1 MKRQVIFD
9 TGPLVAFLSEKDIHY
24 HWVTQQMANIQ
35 TPLLTCEAVISEAC
49 FLLKRNSHEKA
60 DAVLE
65 LIDINLMTLPFC
77 LGDNERKDI
86 RRLMVKYA
94 NVPMSF
100 ADACLVKM
108 SEQYSKSVVLTLD
121 SDFLIYR
128 RYGNQAIST
137 IMPYD

>member
-1 MKRQVIFD
+1 MKRQMILD
-9 TGPLVAFLSEKDIHY
+9 TGPLVAFLSEKDIHH
-24 HWVTQQMANIQ
+24 HWMTQQMAKIR

-49 FLLKRNSHEKA
+49 FLLKRHAHEKA

-65 LIDINLMTLPFC
+65 LIDINLMTVPFF

-108 SEQYSKSVVLTLD
+108 SEQYPKSVVLTLD

-128 RYGNQAIST
+128 RYGNQSIST